1 MRWAHYTP
9 DPGES
14 PGEMLFGSAT
24 GFSMQISE
32 NPLQVGAA

>member
-1 MRWAHYTP
+1 MRRTRANLLVRWF
-9 DPGES
+9 
-14 PGEMLFGSAT
+14 FGSAT